1 MNKWMALTKIQLKD
15 FMSKYTQQLNVK
27 GKFLGRLM
35 MLLPL
40 LILLP
45 AVEVERQ
52 LYLTFKAINV
62 PELILTYMYVGT
74 TMMVFL
80 SALPLVVS
88 VFFYSKDLSLIA
100 TLPVKEDTVVFS
112 KIASIYVY
120 LLAVSTLLFGIAVG
134 FYGLGD
140 GVNIQAILMGIVGIV
155 LTPIIP
161 MIFAILMVMPFM
173 TYIGG
178 KKNRNLM
185 VIVGNVFLIVMILGL
200 QVALTRIEMNPD
212 TVTKYFTSN
221 DGLIAFFGNKFP
233 PSVWLTKM
241 IKGSMIDTVYYI
253 LLNVFF
259 FVLLKVSAKFIYKG
273 ALTKYNQQ
281 NVSSGSAKKVALKY
295 ETKSKRILLI
305 KRHLGIIVHN
315 PTFLLNTIFSIFV
328 PIILFGIY
336 TAMGIMSLDSFKDPK
351 LQPYMIYIFTG
362 VISAPVLMGSISAT
376 VISREG
382 KTFWETRVL
391 PISVSENLMTRMLSS
406 VIINGG
412 ATLILALVAV
422 WALPLSAVDIAIAL
436 VTALMATLAFS
447 AIDLLINIQRP
458 DRKSVV

>member
-134 FYGLGD
+134 FYGFGD

-161 MIFAILMVMPFM
+161 MIFAILMV
-173 TYIGG
+173 
-178 KKNRNLM
+178 
-185 VIVGNVFLIVMILGL
+185 
-200 QVALTRIEMNPD
+200 
-212 TVTKYFTSN
+212 
-221 DGLIAFFGNKFP
+221 
-233 PSVWLTKM
+233 
-241 IKGSMIDTVYYI
+241 
-253 LLNVFF
+253 
-259 FVLLKVSAKFIYKG
+259 
-273 ALTKYNQQ
+273 
-281 NVSSGSAKKVALKY
+281 
-295 ETKSKRILLI
+295 
-305 KRHLGIIVHN
+305 
-315 PTFLLNTIFSIFV
+315 
-328 PIILFGIY
+328 
-336 TAMGIMSLDSFKDPK
+336 
-351 LQPYMIYIFTG
+351 
-362 VISAPVLMGSISAT
+362 
-376 VISREG
+376 
-382 KTFWETRVL
+382 
-391 PISVSENLMTRMLSS
+391 
-406 VIINGG
+406 
-412 ATLILALVAV
+412 
-422 WALPLSAVDIAIAL
+422 
-436 VTALMATLAFS
+436 
-447 AIDLLINIQRP
+447 